1 MPFCF
6 NPKLAFLQPQ
16 HVATTIFLEQCAFEH
31 SQRGFSKQLT
41 EYRIR
46 FSGTLSYGLFN
57 ICDVTER
64 KDWLLKMKM
73 RGWNMP
79 DCREDVRRFM
89 FVHMVATMGC
99 DPVVTD
105 KDMDCPK
112 NWKEVL
118 HGRQR
123 YPSEPVGHRSYG
135 KTVCLHSIVVN
146 PWLRGLGLGTAALK
160 SFVQRIHSRGLADRV
175 ALLCHKH
182 EIRFFAK
189 CGFKNIGRSD
199 TTSLPGQYYNMIF
212 DLPERDTHIAWKGIL
227 EDAEKL

>member
-1 MPFCF
+1 
-6 NPKLAFLQPQ
+6 
-16 HVATTIFLEQCAFEH
+16 
-31 SQRGFSKQLT
+31 
-41 EYRIR
+41 
-46 FSGTLSYGLFN
+46 
-57 ICDVTER
+57 
-64 KDWLLKMKM
+64 MKM

-79 DCREDVRRFM
+79 DCPEDVRRFM
-89 FVHMVATMGC
+89 FVHVVATMGC

-135 KTVCLHSIVVN
+135 RTVCIHSIVVN
-146 PWLRGLGLGTAALK
+146 PWLRGLGLGTAGLK
-160 SFVQRIHSRGLADRV
+160 SYVQRIHSRGLADRV

-199 TTSLPGQYYNMIF
+199 TTSLPGQYYNMVCDSICYSCVSYYETSTNSV
-212 DLPERDTHIAWKGIL
+212 LCL
-227 EDAEKL
+227 